1 MVLQFFLYLCKYN
14 VKIRKIAINIARKN
28 IKILRCI
35 GNMRERWTVRR
46 IMQAGAG
53 ISEAGCG
60 IRSKRPMVKGTH
72 GDFRETRLRGNVD
85 FPFELYEMRSEGSL
99 ICVDCHWQEEVE
111 LLRVERGGLN
121 LSVDGTQQQLYPG
134 DIAFV
139 NPGQMH
145 QMKGMTRD
153 TMYYAYVFPM
163 KALLFEQEDLA
174 QVKIL
179 RPLLENQ
186 MGFPTVLRGALAGG
200 IRDRVDAVIAW
211 NRNRPVGYEIL
222 TKAGLLEMICIL
234 GQQDCFIEYH
244 ANRQNDV
251 CKEILLYIQNHYRE
265 KISIPEIARAVG
277 ISENYFS
284 SFFAR
289 HLMKS
294 FAGYLMEY
302 RINQSCILLET
313 TELSVTDI
321 ALECGFSTP
330 SYYIQSF
337 RKLKKMTPYRY
348 KHGESGARGVEHV

>member
-1 MVLQFFLYLCKYN
+1 MTMGTY
-14 VKIRKIAINIARKN
+14 
-28 IKILRCI
+28 
-35 GNMRERWTVRR
+35 
-46 IMQAGAG
+46 
-53 ISEAGCG
+53 EA
-60 IRSKRPMVKGTH
+60 
-72 GDFRETRLRGNVD
+72 FREARLRGDVD
-85 FPFELYEMRSEGSL
+85 FPFELYEMRSEGEL

-111 LLRVERGGLN
+111 ILRVERGGLK
-121 LSVDGTQQQLYPG
+121 LSVDGMQRQLCPG

-145 QMKGMTRD
+145 HMKGLTRD
-153 TMYYAYVFPM
+153 TMYCAYVFPM

-174 QVKIL
+174 QVKLL

-186 MGFPTVLRGALAGG
+186 IGFPTVLKETLAGG
-200 IRDRVDAVIAW
+200 IRDRVDAIIAW
-211 NRNRPVGYEIL
+211 NRNRPAGYEIL
-222 TKAGLLEMICIL
+222 TKAGLLEIICIL
-234 GQQDCFIEYH
+234 GQQGCFIEYH
-244 ANRQNDV
+244 STRQNDV
-251 CKEILLYIQNHYRE
+251 CKEILRYIQKHYRE
-265 KISIPEIARAVG
+265 KIAIPEIARAVG

-313 TELSVTDI
+313 TEMSVTDI

-348 KHGESGARGVEHV
+348 KHGEAAARGSRS